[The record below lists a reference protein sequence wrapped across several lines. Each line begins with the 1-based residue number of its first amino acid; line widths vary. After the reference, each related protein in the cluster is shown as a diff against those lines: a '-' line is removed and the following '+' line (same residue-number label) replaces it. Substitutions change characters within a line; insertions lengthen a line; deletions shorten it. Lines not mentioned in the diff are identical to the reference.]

1 MELVYEESSDIRKA
15 LAESY
20 AGDPRLM
27 KSDMDWKAW
36 RSRIVEIAS
45 MIGMSPN
52 AFVDALTV
60 AMGAHAMYQSRYAKY
75 KRWGFDEATADK
87 RAKQDATILYNSTQ
101 QSSEGAFLSPN
112 AGRPLM
118 VKCLVHGV

>member
-1 MELVYEESSDIRKA
+1 
-15 LAESY
+15 
-20 AGDPRLM
+20 
-27 KSDMDWKAW
+27 MDWKAW

-101 QSSEGAFLSPN
+101 QSSEGAFLSPMQVDRSWLSVLFTVFRN
-112 AGRPLM
+112 SSMSYTRQQYDAIP
-118 VKCLVHGV
+118 K